1 MARSTKP
8 DATQPS
14 SSTGTCLS
22 ASEYETETAMY
33 ATTATLRSARRSTTL
48 SWPMGEASWSVA
60 GPWSWRSPAN
70 SPS

>member
-1 MARSTKP
+1 
-8 DATQPS
+8 
-14 SSTGTCLS
+14 LS

-33 ATTATLRSARRSTTL
+33 ATTATLRSARRSTAL